1 MKTITLLMLSL
12 FSFSV
17 HASDPV
23 LLDWSDLNAKAQ
35 KVNIQLPDL
44 TEQQKRLLQG
54 VNLLTNDPSE
64 EAQSQR
70 ALIIEQLAAHGID
83 AEQALELR
91 RQYMT
96 EMKKS
101 SETVNTSY
109 DGQKVRVPGFVVPI
123 EFNQDMLAT
132 KMLLVPVA
140 GACIHMPPPPANQ
153 IVQISYP
160 EGFELQNVQYPVWV
174 EGNFHSNV
182 TTEEVYLVDGKAA
195 VSMGYEME
203 ATLIEDYYEPES

>member
-1 MKTITLLMLSL
+1 MKTITLFMLSL

-23 LLDWSDLNAKAQ
+23 LLDWRDLNAKAQ
-35 KVNIQLPDL
+35 TVDIQLPEL

-64 EAQSQR
+64 EAQKQR
-70 ALIIEQLAAHGID
+70 TLIIKQLAEQDID

-96 EMKKS
+96 AMKKN
-101 SETVNTSY
+101 SETVTTAY
-109 DGQKVRVPGFVVPI
+109 DGQRVRVPGFVVPV

-160 EGFELQNVQYPVWV
+160 KGFELQNVQYPVWV